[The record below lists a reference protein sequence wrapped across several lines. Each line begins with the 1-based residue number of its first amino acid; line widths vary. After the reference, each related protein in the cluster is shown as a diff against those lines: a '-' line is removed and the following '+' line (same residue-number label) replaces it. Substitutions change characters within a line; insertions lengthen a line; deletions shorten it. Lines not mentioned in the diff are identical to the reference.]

1 VTTGDNRQDRGEG
14 GHAGQGPQPVLDLLT
29 SSGDE
34 QRAEDRLWNALG
46 RSGALAWT
54 RRHRP
59 LVGGLAAVLVVLAAL
74 TTYVVTRPPP
84 ADPVVDVSVA
94 GFASGATSDFDALS
108 RSRAELTYQ
117 VTVHGAGDVDTA
129 VGIVGPGLSNP
140 TSSISTVK
148 FGLPRVGT
156 LGATVDCSD
165 PRWWAGKD
173 ADYRARVRRT
183 DTYGRVTT
191 YDASLGPSGAVWHF
205 GVRRACLRN
214 FVATLPP
221 AVASASVVPGKHKVV
236 VTLTMTNPSRHALW
250 VRAAPLGTEIVTTTG
265 GALRPLPAGGSASVE
280 MSIRAADCASGTPH
294 VPMATDVQ
302 GVPGQDLAL
311 PVYLT
316 DARVPTNYQTAAA
329 FPRVDLASTALLNRQ
344 LATLCP
350 HRR

>member
-1 VTTGDNRQDRGEG
+1 
-14 GHAGQGPQPVLDLLT
+14 LLT

-54 RRHRP
+54 RRHRR

-117 VTVHGAGDVDTA
+117 VTVHGADDVDTA
-129 VGIVGPGLSNP
+129 VGVVGPGLRNP
-140 TSSISTVK
+140 TSSISKVK

-191 YDASLGPSGAVWHF
+191 YDAPLGPSAAVWHF

-350 HRR
+350 HHR